1 MSLEHALRQQL
12 VKLLAWGDAHATH
25 EKAVSNVPQE
35 YRARVPKG
43 LPYSPWMVVDHL
55 TRTQFDILDF
65 CRNANYAQPRWPEE
79 YWPPTA
85 EPPSPTAWDES
96 IARFRADRAALQQL
110 AADPSV
116 DLTAKIPWGD
126 GQTYLRE
133 IVLAADHAAYHVGEL
148 IVIRRLLGIWP

>member
-1 MSLEHALRQQL
+1 MSLDTALRQQL

-25 EKAVSNVPQE
+25 DKAVKNVPEE
-35 YRARVPKG
+35 YRSRVPQG

-65 CRNANYAQPRWPEE
+65 CRNPNYAQPRWPEE

-85 EPPSPTAWDES
+85 EPPSATDWDES
-96 IARFRADRAALQQL
+96 ISKFRTDRAELQQL

>member
-1 MSLEHALRQQL
+1 MSLDLVLRQQL
-12 VKLLAWGDAHATH
+12 VKVLAWGDAHVTH
-25 EKAVSNVPQE
+25 EKAVSNVAQE
-35 YRARVPKG
+35 YRARVPQG

-79 YWPPTA
+79 YWPATS
-85 EPPSPTAWDES
+85 ESPSETAWDES
-96 IARFRADRAALQQL
+96 ISKFRADRTALQQL
-110 AADPSV
+110 AADPAI
-116 DLTAKIPWGD
+116 DLTARIPWGS

-133 IVLAADHAAYHVGEL
+133 ILLAADHAAYHIGEL

>member
-1 MSLEHALRQQL
+1 MSLENVLRQQL

-25 EKAVSNVPQE
+25 EKAVKNVPPE
-35 YRARVPKG
+35 FRARVPQG

-65 CRNANYAQPRWPEE
+65 CRNPDYVQPQWPEE
-79 YWPPTA
+79 YWPPGA
-85 EPPSPTAWDES
+85 EPPTASAWDES
-96 IARFRADRAALQQL
+96 IAKFRADRAALQQL
-110 AADPSV
+110 AADPAV
-116 DLTAKIPWGD
+116 DLTARIPWGD

>member
-1 MSLEHALRQQL
+1 MSLETVLRQQL

-25 EKAVSNVPQE
+25 ERAVNNVPEE
-35 YRARVPKG
+35 YRAKVPKG
-43 LPYSPWMVVDHL
+43 LPYSPWMVLDHL

-65 CRNANYAQPRWPEE
+65 CRNPNYTQPPWPDD

-85 EPPSPTAWDES
+85 EPPSATAWDES
-96 IARFRADRAALQQL
+96 VARFRTDRAALQQL

-116 DLTAKIPWGD
+116 DLTAKIPWGS
-126 GQTYLRE
+126 GQTYMRE

>member
-1 MSLEHALRQQL
+1 MSLDAALRQQL

-25 EKAVSNVPQE
+25 EKAVKNVSEEYRSRVPQ
-35 YRARVPKG
+35 G

-65 CRNANYAQPRWPEE
+65 CRNPNYTQPRWPEQ

-85 EPPSPTAWDES
+85 QPPSATAWDES
-96 IARFRADRAALQQL
+96 ISKFRTDRAELQQL

>member
-1 MSLEHALRQQL
+1 
-12 VKLLAWGDAHATH
+12 LLAWGDAHATH
-25 EKAVSNVPQE
+25 DKAVKNVPEE
-35 YRARVPKG
+35 YRSRVPQG

-65 CRNANYAQPRWPEE
+65 CRNPNYAQPRWPEE
-79 YWPPTA
+79 YWPLTA
-85 EPPSPTAWDES
+85 EPPSTTAWDES
-96 IARFRADRAALQQL
+96 ISKFRTGRAELQQL

-116 DLTAKIPWGD
+116 DLTAKIPWGE

>member
-1 MSLEHALRQQL
+1 MSLDTALRQQL

-25 EKAVSNVPQE
+25 EKAVKNVPQE
-35 YRARVPKG
+35 YRSRVPQG

-55 TRTQFDILDF
+55 TRTQSDILDF
-65 CRNANYAQPRWPEE
+65 CRNPNYAQPRWPEE

-85 EPPSPTAWDES
+85 EPPSATAWDES
-96 IARFRADRAALQQL
+96 ISKFRTDRAELQQL
-110 AADPSV
+110 AADPSL

-133 IVLAADHAAYHVGEL
+133 IVLAADHTAYHVGEL